1 MILQLR
7 ADEPIDECM
16 SRVEEL
22 NKLQKQTNNLQNEL
36 LREKQFNRKID
47 LNRELRVLRQTLQ
60 TLQITNE

>member
-7 ADEPIDECM
+7 SDEPIDECM

-22 NKLQKQTNNLQNEL
+22 NKLQKQINNLQNEL

>member
-7 ADEPIDECM
+7 AVEPIVECM

-22 NKLQKQTNNLQNEL
+22 NKLQKQINNLQNEL

-47 LNRELRVLRQTLQ
+47 LNRELRVLRQTLR